1 MANSVASNETMQFAL
16 QAPTIH
22 TLSRNIH
29 RQARTRHA
37 ARLCIISA
45 CARLILLGSPLKSP
59 ADNQAS
65 RQPSAVEMRRAR
77 ARQLIS
83 CNLSKWPLAFYMC
96 TRPPVAPCSVVKPFS
111 S

>member
-45 CARLILLGSPLKSP
+45 LREINIAGVAAEKPCRQSSNPAAFCCGDAKSKSAA
-59 ADNQAS
+59 AD
-65 RQPSAVEMRRAR
+65 
-77 ARQLIS
+77 
-83 CNLSKWPLAFYMC
+83 
-96 TRPPVAPCSVVKPFS
+96 
-111 S
+111 